1 MHFRQRHL
9 ILIGL
14 SFLLVALVVGGVE
27 LIRYLTLL
35 QQSAQKVRVTPI
47 TTPTN
52 PNQLDMS
59 HAYLIIPSI
68 HVRAP
73 VEQVGVTSSGNMDV
87 PGHNPWEDVGWLRE
101 GPQPG
106 QPGSAV
112 MDGHLDRPGGS
123 PAVFWD
129 LNKMHVGDSVMV
141 TDTKQHIATFLVTK
155 IASYPPDNAPLND
168 IFQNNSG
175 SFLNLITCAGAWIPT
190 EHQTTLRLV
199 VYTKLLHY

>member
-14 SFLLVALVVGGVE
+14 SLLLVALVVGGVE
-27 LIRYLTLL
+27 LLTLL
-35 QQSAQKVRVTPI
+35 RRPAPTAHVTPI
-47 TTPTN
+47 VTPKTT
-52 PNQLDMS
+52 NQLDMS

-73 VEQVGVTSSGNMDV
+73 VEQVGVTPSGNMDV

-112 MDGHLDRPGGS
+112 IDGHLDRPGGA

-141 TDTKQHIATFLVTK
+141 TDANQHTAKFLVTK
-155 IASYPPDNAPLND
+155 IVSYPPNNAPLND

-175 SFLNLITCAGAWIPT
+175 SFLNLITCAGAWIPA

-199 VYTKLLHY
+199 VYTKLIH